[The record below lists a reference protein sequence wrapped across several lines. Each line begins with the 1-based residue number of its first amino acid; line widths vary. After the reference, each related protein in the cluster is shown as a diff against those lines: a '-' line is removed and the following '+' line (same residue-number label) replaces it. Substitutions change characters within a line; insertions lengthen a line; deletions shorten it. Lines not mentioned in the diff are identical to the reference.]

1 MHYIIGRPIKRSR
14 RKTNP
19 LARYARFAFGK
30 VVELLSLR
38 LVIKAN
44 AVGATLKIDT
54 SQLRWGL
61 HHVDGM
67 LAWDRAADGEPG
79 S

>member
-1 MHYIIGRPIKRSR
+1 MRYIEGRLIKRSR

-19 LARYARFAFGK
+19 LARYARFALGE

-38 LVIKAN
+38 LVIKTN

-61 HHVDGM
+61 DHVNGM
-67 LAWDRAADGEPG
+67 LAWDRATDGGPG